1 MCTHKFTDNAIPNW
15 KLSQLCEQIFTNC
28 NFIFIPHHII
38 RQGKTQLHQYL
49 YHVYI
54 VCMSVLGK
62 MILLTFTYIMYVC
75 GICFVVASN
84 D

>member
-38 RQGKTQLHQYL
+38 RQGKTQLHQYHS
-49 YHVYI
+49 YQ
-54 VCMSVLGK
+54 CMSVLGK
-62 MILLTFTYIMYVC
+62 MILLTFTYIIYVY